1 MITVE
6 DLKAFVNDS
15 SYPDAILQDCVDLAI
30 NRAKKLLNTDTLP
43 DTPEVRKALLLL
55 ASSELATNV
64 NMYWKRAEN
73 HQTMNVKNMIA
84 EAERLLNLV
93 PKAGIV
99 WLKI

>member
-1 MITVE
+1 MITID

-15 SYPDAILQDCVDLAI
+15 SFPDAILQNCIDIAT
-30 NRAKKLLNTDTLP
+30 NRVLKLLNTDTLP

-55 ASSELATNV
+55 AASELATNV

-73 HQTMNVKNMIA
+73 HQTMNVKNMVA

-93 PKAGIV
+93 PKASVI
-99 WLKI
+99 WQAL

>member
-1 MITVE
+1 MITID

-15 SYPDAILQDCVDLAI
+15 SFPDSILQNCIDIAV

-43 DTPEVRKALLLL
+43 DKPEVRKSLLLL
-55 ASSELATNV
+55 AASELATNV

-84 EAERLLNLV
+84 EAERLLNLI
-93 PKAGIV
+93 PKASAI
-99 WLKI
+99 WQKI